1 MGRFIV
7 GSILRNKLLVLFS
20 ILVALNLSWIFEQT
34 GSNPF
39 SKVLVQHWS
48 QIQNMALCELLWRWL
63 LPAQAHPVQ
72 LTDIKRYWASVC
84 YGNPWV
90 LEWIK
95 KETLIYLLTLIK
107 CEPNYY
113 IFFRSAMYIIQNW
126 AQELSC
132 IGCGGCRVVEDGTP
146 RTESSSCN

>member
-1 MGRFIV
+1 MCILDVVRFIV
-7 GSILRNKLLVLFS
+7 GFILRNKLLVLFS

-34 GSNPF
+34 ASNSF

-107 CEPNYY
+107 CEPNYH
-113 IFFRSAMYIIQNW
+113 IFLISHVHNTK
-126 AQELSC
+126 L
-132 IGCGGCRVVEDGTP
+132 GPGTVLYRLWGMQSGWGWNP
-146 RTESSSCN
+146 